1 MKESID
7 NKDNKDIFLNKDI
20 DLYKIPIN
28 VLKDS
33 KLSYFKGNLIHEI
46 LEQMIKIE
54 DKNQILAKDINK
66 NSQKKIKNNS
76 HKISNPAKSPDKT
89 IYKTKNIQKI
99 YKSFNNNNNLNN
111 IKMSNNKMNNSA
123 YLQVKQSS
131 RAKYISVREFKIEKI
146 IFQMRYNTQ
155 MGEDLAVIG
164 SINDLGCWDQ
174 GKSLKMGWNDGNIWR
189 ASLYFENKNIID
201 FEYKFIFI
209 SKGCVKQWEDG
220 NNRKFILSQIK
231 GLIESCPGGGTIIHL
246 KNISNQNIDFNYND
260 YTLTI
265 ICEWNKK

>member
-1 MKESID
+1 MKEG
-7 NKDNKDIFLNKDI
+7 DNKDITILNKDI

-33 KLSYFKGNLIHEI
+33 KLSCFKGKLIFEI
-46 LEQMIKIE
+46 LEQMMKIE
-54 DKNQILAKDINK
+54 DKNQILNK
-66 NSQKKIKNNS
+66 NISKNNQKKIKNNT
-76 HKISNPAKSPDKT
+76 HKINNPLKSPDKT
-89 IYKTKNIQKI
+89 INKIKKIKKI
-99 YKSFNNNNNLNN
+99 YNSFNNNNDLNN
-111 IKMSNNKMNNSA
+111 IKISNSKLNNSA
-123 YLQVKQSS
+123 FLKVKPSS
-131 RAKYISVREFKIEKI
+131 RAKYIGVREFKINKI
-146 IFQMRYNTQ
+146 NFQMRYNTQ

-164 SINDLGCWDQ
+164 SINELGCWDQ

-189 ASLYFENKNIID
+189 GSLYFENKNIID

-209 SKGCVKQWEDG
+209 SKGCVRQWEDG

-231 GLIESCPGGGTIIHL
+231 GLIESCPGGGTLIHL
-246 KNISNQNIDFNYND
+246 KNISNQNIDYNYND